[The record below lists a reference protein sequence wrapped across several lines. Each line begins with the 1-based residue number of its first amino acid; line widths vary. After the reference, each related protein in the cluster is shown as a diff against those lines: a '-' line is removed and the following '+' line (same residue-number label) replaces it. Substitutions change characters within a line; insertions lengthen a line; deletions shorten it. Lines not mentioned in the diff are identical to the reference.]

1 MQYSLSG
8 PIHVSPTEAVLTGI
22 ESVSITVCL
31 ISGIMTGKMRQSY
44 SIGQHLSI
52 SASADKADFNQCQ
65 VNLTNAMQEGVQ
77 AETID

>member
-1 MQYSLSG
+1 
-8 PIHVSPTEAVLTGI
+8 
-22 ESVSITVCL
+22 
-31 ISGIMTGKMRQSY
+31 MTGKMRQSY